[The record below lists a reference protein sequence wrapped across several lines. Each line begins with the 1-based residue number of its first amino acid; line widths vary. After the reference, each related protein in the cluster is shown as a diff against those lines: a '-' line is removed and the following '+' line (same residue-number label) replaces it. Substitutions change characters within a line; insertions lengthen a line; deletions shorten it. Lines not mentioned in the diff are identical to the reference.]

1 MSSVLV
7 VDDHAGMRNTLID
20 ILEEEGFEVDSA
32 CCGDEAVDR
41 FKQHPFNAVIMDVMM
56 PGINGVQAFQ
66 QMKHF
71 NKDTK
76 AIFMSAFAMEDLK
89 DQALSDGAVAFLYK
103 PIDPD
108 QLINLVEQLSPEKA
122 G

>member
-1 MSSVLV
+1 MKILIVEDEKNLQLVLKYNLEMDGNEV
-7 VDDHAGMRNTLID
+7 VCAGDGQEGLSMVDETID
-20 ILEEEGFEVDSA
+20 LVL
-32 CCGDEAVDR
+32 
-41 FKQHPFNAVIMDVMM
+41 MDVMM

-71 NKDTK
+71 NKDAK
-76 AIFMSAFAMEDLK
+76 AIFMSAFALDDLK
-89 DQALSDGAVAFLYK
+89 DQAINDGAVAFLYK

-108 QLINLVEQLSPEKA
+108 QLINLLEQLSPEKA